1 MKKTQ
6 HHIMNKINNIIGWV
20 SAFIIVLAYYLL
32 STDVFTSKDIEY
44 NVLNLIG
51 GTGLAYR
58 VWVDRNYSN
67 LALEVVFILIAIK
80 SIIN

>member
-32 STDVFTSKDIEY
+32 STDVLTSKDIEY
-44 NVLNLIG
+44 NILNLMG

-58 VWVDRNYSN
+58 VWVDKNYSN
-67 LALEVVFILIAIK
+67 LALEIVFILIAIK